1 MLQDKPCCTGKA
13 HPESCHLQ
21 HHSSSPELRNRAL
34 LRSIPLCV
42 RWSRSVLC
50 VCLGCCWCL
59 GSEPSGGA
67 EGQSRQAD
75 PKSLPAARWA
85 RGWSWEVFKRYCRA
99 RSLGLL
105 MFVSGSTKPCR
116 AEAFTQTT
124 QCPSQPVPPR
134 ATRCVDGEKIQFRK
148 KFWLSFSPL
157 PLLIF
162 WHKRVWCSAQM

>member
-1 MLQDKPCCTGKA
+1 ML
-13 HPESCHLQ
+13 HRE
-21 HHSSSPELRNRAL
+21 SSPRILPPAAPQLVPRAQKQSPPPQHPSVCPVKQICALRLPRVLLMPRVRAK
-34 LRSIPLCV
+34 
-42 RWSRSVLC
+42 RWGWGTEQTSRSK
-50 VCLGCCWCL
+50 
-59 GSEPSGGA
+59 EPPCSQVGT
-67 EGQSRQAD
+67 
-75 PKSLPAARWA
+75 WVI
-85 RGWSWEVFKRYCRA
+85 SWEVFKRYCRA

-134 ATRCVDGEKIQFRK
+134 ATRYVDGEKIQFRK